1 MDVILQNHTLYDEAV
16 IEYYYQNLK
25 YENKNGKRELADF
38 SRHFIIIEEI
48 ALAELESFDEK
59 WSGKYP
65 KIAKSWKDNWAN
77 LLTYFK
83 YPESVRRLIYTMNT
97 IEGFNRQLR
106 KATKY
111 KTVFPSDESLLK
123 MLFLAMIDI
132 MKKWRGH
139 RRD

>member
-1 MDVILQNHTLYDEAV
+1 
-16 IEYYYQNLK
+16 
-25 YENKNGKRELADF
+25 
-38 SRHFIIIEEI
+38 
-48 ALAELESFDEK
+48 
-59 WSGKYP
+59 
-65 KIAKSWKDNWAN
+65 
-77 LLTYFK
+77 
-83 YPESVRRLIYTMNT
+83 MNT